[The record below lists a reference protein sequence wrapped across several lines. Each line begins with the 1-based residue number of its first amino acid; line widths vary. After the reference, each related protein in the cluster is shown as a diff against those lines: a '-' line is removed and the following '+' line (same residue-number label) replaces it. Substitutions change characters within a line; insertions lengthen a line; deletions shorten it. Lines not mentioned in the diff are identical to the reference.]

1 MTESGSHAER
11 LRIIGGQSNDSGLM
25 EARPSQS
32 PVRIFWTEF
41 RKSPLAIVGGGL
53 LSLFYLL
60 ALFAPF
66 MAPYPQEE
74 MNRQGYF
81 HPPHRLHWIDHKG
94 RFHLTPSVYGTRLVD
109 PATFRYEEDPAL
121 EVKVTF
127 LGPGY
132 PYKLFGIIPAE
143 RHLFGVPPPAH
154 IFLFGSDSFG
164 RDVFSRVL
172 YGAQISLTVGL
183 VGIAI
188 SFTLGM
194 LLGGV
199 SGYFGGIADTV
210 IMRATELLLS
220 VPSL

>member
-1 MTESGSHAER
+1 MSDRGSHAEG
-11 LRIIGGQSNDSGLM
+11 LRPISIRSDDTGPIEGL
-25 EARPSQS
+25 PSKS

-41 RKSPLAIVGGGL
+41 RKSPLAVTGGVL

-66 MAPYPQEE
+66 IAPYQQEE
-74 MNRQGYF
+74 MDRQRYF
-81 HPPHRLHWIDHKG
+81 HPPHRLHWIDQQG
-94 RFHLTPSVYGTRLVD
+94 RFHLTPSVYDTRLVD
-109 PATFRYEEDPAL
+109 PASFQYEENPAL
-121 EVKVTF
+121 KLPVTF
-127 LGPGY
+127 LVRGY

-143 RHLFGVPPPAH
+143 RHLFGASPPAR

-188 SFTLGM
+188 SFTLGL
-194 LLGGV
+194 LLGGI
-199 SGYFGGIADTV
+199 SG
-210 IMRATELLLS
+210 
-220 VPSL
+220 